1 MWDKMQ
7 SKVVVEEVNA
17 WRCVYKLQQQ
27 FQFYFYHASLEAEHF
42 SKKSVHV
49 VLNMSSLLSE

>member
-1 MWDKMQ
+1 MQ

-27 FQFYFYHASLEAEHF
+27 FQFYFYHASLEGEHF